1 MKRLVPVLT
10 VVLGASSAL
19 AQTTPGKADKTQP
32 APKPVN
38 NNEAVSVAEAMKKN
52 GGSLFRATL
61 ATPAEPNQVT
71 LREASYFSV
80 PDPEPRVLKKHD
92 LITVIV
98 REESAFKSKGTTDVK
113 RQSELEA
120 KIDEF
125 IKLDLSN
132 WEIEGGAIGPNPPSI
147 KANASR
153 NAKNEGSVDRSDSLT
168 ARVTAEVVDVKP
180 NGTLV
185 LQGKKTIKTDDE
197 VQQFILTGICRAA
210 DISADNTVLSTNL
223 FDLALEKKHSGA
235 VKDAQQRSW
244 LTKLLDA
251 INLF

>member
-1 MKRLVPVLT
+1 MKRLIPIFT
-10 VVLGASSAL
+10 VFLGASGAL
-19 AQTTPGKADKTQP
+19 GQATEKKEPIP
-32 APKPVN
+32 RPVN
-38 NNEAVSVAEAMKKN
+38 NNQAVTVSEAMKRN

-61 ATPAEPNQVT
+61 QSEPEPNQAT
-71 LREASYFSV
+71 LREVSYFAV

-113 RQSELEA
+113 RQSALEA
-120 KIDEF
+120 KLEEF
-125 IKLDLSN
+125 IKLDLAN
-132 WEIEGGAIGPNPPSI
+132 WEIEGGALGPNPPSI
-147 KANASR
+147 KGDASR
-153 NAKNEGSVDRSDSLT
+153 NFKGEGNVDRSDSLT

-210 DISADNTVLSTNL
+210 DVSADNTVLSTNL
-223 FDLALEKKHSGA
+223 YDLSLEKKHKGA
-235 VKDAQQRSW
+235 VKDATQRGW
-244 LTKLLDA
+244 IVKLLDA
-251 INLF
+251 LRPF